1 MAPSNVVSLAS
12 PEDVPGV
19 MTRGS
24 GCTAAQQP
32 PPRAQENPLQNA
44 AVVQATAAANASSFS
59 ADAVETAMRK
69 MPMTRTRPEMTSMPG
84 ARVYMANRLET
95 PGFGTRGTKAEDNVD
110 VNKTPLACGIGVKV
124 GESGASSSSAS
135 MATSSELPSA
145 SANNYTPTSKNKD
158 KVVAVL
164 RPARKIN
171 KAASPRAAGTSP
183 GSGSGASD
191 SAKRR
196 RAGPTPSSSSTSG
209 SSSSAALTADASKM
223 KMNLKYRFAPPTT
236 TSSSAAAA
244 PPAVMLYYGDNNTD
258 PAEDPA
264 TASGSAEKPSSSSGP
279 RDGPVAEQGA
289 AAGIITKNGL
299 SFPLQNQGGVPFPNG
314 ANGSDVDGASSSA
327 AAAAGAA
334 AASLPHIEIIRAS
347 KQSIERYLKWEKDN
361 ARFLT
366 HKLRDQE
373 ARYKTLE
380 EAERAREEL
389 RVNLFR
395 FLDPELPQRVD
406 LCKEVQRQFNALA
419 VECSRARAE
428 ATRVRELL
436 SESHALYREQEN
448 EMSTLRDTFDKQT
461 SIWEQKA
468 VSLATV
474 NSALQAKID
483 AILAEK
489 QGEMEAKEEQ
499 RKTMVEEHRLEV
511 ERVTASLNDQIELSK
526 KAFFDEQ
533 NANIEKRTQEELK
546 MRNALGEKEG
556 EKLKL
561 LQRIEEKERE
571 IGLLREM
578 VEGEKESYGEKV
590 SEYVVERDAL
600 SGELRELKELTEG
613 LEKKNAELELAAENG
628 RKAMELADAERK
640 MLGEDRTRMEA
651 QMRLLEE
658 RLAKIEKER
667 LEVEDKLTSLES
679 ERATQS
685 KREEDHVRKFA
696 DTVTELEQTRVSAA
710 EMKIAEVSH
719 LDQIRAMGSEI
730 EGLTNDKAELQRDFA
745 EFKDAKEKNIADLTV
760 SVNNTE
766 RTNEELK
773 ELLAKMRLL
782 NNDVTG
788 TLKDRENE
796 IERLKQ
802 ELDDSRLESKELNA
816 YSKQQAAAT
825 ARLRGDN
832 LTAQEEFKK
841 AEENLKAEMEATKA
855 GHAEQTSKMREEA
868 RKRTEDYAEKIDSL
882 EIEIEKQSA
891 LLMKKGEAHLE
902 AQRTW
907 EQAQEKL
914 LGERDAAK
922 AQAERNL
929 AWKQDYEVTR
939 QQLQVA
945 EQQLEDTRSLL
956 AERART
962 DQMRKSAIGALLQTV
977 QMDQMVGAGSVPP
990 NQTASPPPAPHH
1002 AASNSNSNN
1011 VGDFIENVNNSA
1023 AVDQNTM
1030 EYLKASGRRA
1040 GGGATAA
1047 PYASNQNQQAAT
1059 NFSKQPQVQ
1068 VGAGAGAV
1076 SASGSTTITP
1086 ITPGVGVQLHYP
1098 ETPVAIVSEKAY
1110 RARFSSDG
1118 GAGKLFLQAGG
1129 SSSSSSSCSSAT
1141 ETEEPPRRGQRSPTA
1156 AAAAFHFSPVVK
1168 REMEMRIAAAV
1179 AAHKQ
1184 QQANTPIPNATLYQS
1199 YNNTNVL
1206 SASRAT
1212 SSGELATVDIF
1223 AQQQLGGHLH
1233 AQVYAS
1239 PTSPQMRF
1247 ADQRHLKPLPQAAQR
1262 YAQMNHGDGGA
1273 GSTTAAI
1280 PGHLH
1285 HYSPSGGG
1293 RPSFDSIQQHQRQP
1307 RAGLSPARTQEAG
1320 VHDPG
1325 SYHRPRAQTY
1335 DQVQQDETYDR
1346 NISKAISEAE
1356 TIITYRGVEHNSSSS
1371 AQHLPAR
1378 GPPQGGQGHDL
1389 TSDMEDAPP
1398 RRVSTSNLLSG
1409 NSATGG
1415 VDTALLTKL
1424 RQERRES
1431 IERAIREQ
1439 QGIFNGAPLEPPG
1452 SFLDWFTG

>member
-158 KVVAVL
+158 KVVA
-164 RPARKIN
+164 
-171 KAASPRAAGTSP
+171 
-183 GSGSGASD
+183 
-191 SAKRR
+191 
-196 RAGPTPSSSSTSG
+196 
-209 SSSSAALTADASKM
+209 
-223 KMNLKYRFAPPTT
+223 
-236 TSSSAAAA
+236 
-244 PPAVMLYYGDNNTD
+244 
-258 PAEDPA
+258 
-264 TASGSAEKPSSSSGP
+264 
-279 RDGPVAEQGA
+279 GA

-977 QMDQMVGAGSVPP
+977 QMDQMVGAGS
-990 NQTASPPPAPHH
+990 
-1002 AASNSNSNN
+1002 
-1011 VGDFIENVNNSA
+1011 
-1023 AVDQNTM
+1023 
-1030 EYLKASGRRA
+1030 
-1040 GGGATAA
+1040 
-1047 PYASNQNQQAAT
+1047 
-1059 NFSKQPQVQ
+1059 
-1068 VGAGAGAV
+1068 
-1076 SASGSTTITP
+1076 
-1086 ITPGVGVQLHYP
+1086 
-1098 ETPVAIVSEKAY
+1098 
-1110 RARFSSDG
+1110 
-1118 GAGKLFLQAGG
+1118 
-1129 SSSSSSSCSSAT
+1129 
-1141 ETEEPPRRGQRSPTA
+1141 
-1156 AAAAFHFSPVVK
+1156 
-1168 REMEMRIAAAV
+1168 
-1179 AAHKQ
+1179 
-1184 QQANTPIPNATLYQS
+1184 S